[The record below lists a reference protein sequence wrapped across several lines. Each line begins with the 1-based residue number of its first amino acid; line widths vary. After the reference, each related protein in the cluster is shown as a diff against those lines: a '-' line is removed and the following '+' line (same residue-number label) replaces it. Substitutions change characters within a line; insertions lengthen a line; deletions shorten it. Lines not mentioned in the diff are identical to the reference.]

1 MKTTMSELFDEL
13 IKDNTPVGASMPGM
27 DLDKL
32 AREMDKKLDKLME
45 QNKEPEPTP
54 EPEAKAAEE
63 AEQPEPEPEAAEPE
77 EPGESETE

>member
-13 IKDNTPVGASMPGM
+13 IKDNTPVAASMPGM

-54 EPEAKAAEE
+54 EPEAE
-63 AEQPEPEPEAAEPE
+63 AVAKPESELEAGEPE